1 MPISHGAKLIVV
13 VIVGII
19 DIANYWL
26 GADLYSLRD
35 EQLIGTILTL
45 ILMAAGMVM
54 PSAAPAIR

>member
-45 ILMAAGMVM
+45 ILMAVGMVM
-54 PSAAPAIR
+54 PSVAPANR